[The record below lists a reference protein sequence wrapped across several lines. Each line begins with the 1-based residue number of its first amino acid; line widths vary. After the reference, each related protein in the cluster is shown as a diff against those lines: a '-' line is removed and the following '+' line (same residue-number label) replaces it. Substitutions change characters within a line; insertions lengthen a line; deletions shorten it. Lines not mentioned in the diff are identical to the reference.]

1 MLGHWY
7 ESTRRII
14 SPTKRSSFP
23 IDTGIRQYEVRQQQ
37 QQQQLPSQQQN
48 FIYFAQI
55 YVTFRM
61 WLDGPS
67 VPLCPTLSCV
77 LPWRRPGVLLSY
89 LWRGSQ
95 GPSLPLLQLP
105 LSVIGIAHTH
115 HSWLLTQD
123 IVLFRPIF
131 IQLWGNNPL
140 ITRFFR
146 IPSVKVPGHKGADG
160 YPLKG
165 MIPQMYILY
174 TTCSSATYYI
184 RGILFGLDGNL

>member
-1 MLGHWY
+1 MCLKSILWTQLYFFIYCTVCTVHWSGSYIQGILEDSRKYRQNPRHLMLGHWY

-14 SPTKRSSFP
+14 SPTKRSLFP

-105 LSVIGIAHTH
+105 LSVIGITHTH

-123 IVLFRPIF
+123 IVLFRQIF
-131 IQLWGNNPL
+131 IQLWGNKL
-140 ITRFFR
+140 FR
-146 IPSVKVPGHKGADG
+146 
-160 YPLKG
+160 
-165 MIPQMYILY
+165 
-174 TTCSSATYYI
+174 TTP
-184 RGILFGLDGNL
+184 